1 MTTGPGLVGGLIVGL
16 TYAKGLSFSTKI
28 PLISINHLEGHAL
41 TPMLTEKI
49 EYPFLLLLISGGHS
63 QLLIVEE
70 LGQYVQLGTT
80 LDDAVGEAFDK
91 GAKFMGLGYPGGP
104 ALEILAN
111 KGDENTF
118 DLPRPLLGKDHCNFS
133 FSGLKTALIKLSR
146 SIEPINQE
154 TMADLAASYQRA
166 IIDCLID
173 RTKRAI
179 ELTNEKRTDLK
190 INNLV
195 ASGGVAANKK
205 IRQELNNLATSHGMK
220 FTSPPMDLCTDN
232 AAMIAWVGCL
242 RLSKGISN
250 KLDISAKA
258 RWPLEEVKTT

>member
-1 MTTGPGLVGGLIVGL
+1 
-16 TYAKGLSFSTKI
+16 
-28 PLISINHLEGHAL
+28 
-41 TPMLTEKI
+41 
-49 EYPFLLLLISGGHS
+49 
-63 QLLIVEE
+63 
-70 LGQYVQLGTT
+70 
-80 LDDAVGEAFDK
+80 
-91 GAKFMGLGYPGGP
+91 MGLGYPGGP

-179 ELTNEKRTDLK
+179 ELTNEKRTGLK

-205 IRQELNNLATSHGMK
+205 ITQELNNLATSYGMK
-220 FTSPPMDLCTDN
+220 FTSPPLDLCTDN

>member
-1 MTTGPGLVGGLIVGL
+1 
-16 TYAKGLSFSTKI
+16 
-28 PLISINHLEGHAL
+28 
-41 TPMLTEKI
+41 MLTEKI

-166 IIDCLID
+166 IIDLSLIH
-173 RTKRAI
+173 I
-179 ELTNEKRTDLK
+179 
-190 INNLV
+190 
-195 ASGGVAANKK
+195 
-205 IRQELNNLATSHGMK
+205 
-220 FTSPPMDLCTDN
+220 
-232 AAMIAWVGCL
+232 
-242 RLSKGISN
+242 
-250 KLDISAKA
+250 
-258 RWPLEEVKTT
+258 

>member
-1 MTTGPGLVGGLIVGL
+1 
-16 TYAKGLSFSTKI
+16 
-28 PLISINHLEGHAL
+28 
-41 TPMLTEKI
+41 MLTDKI

-63 QLLIVEE
+63 QLLIVEA

-104 ALEILAN
+104 ALEVLAN
-111 KGDENTF
+111 EGDENTF

-133 FSGLKTALIKLSR
+133 FSGLKTALIKLAR
-146 SIEPINQE
+146 SIEPIKQE

-166 IIDCLID
+166 IVDCLID

-179 ELTNEKRTDLK
+179 ELTNETRPDLK
-190 INNLV
+190 INDLV

-205 IRQELNNLATSHGMK
+205 ITKELNSLATSYGMK
-220 FTSPPMDLCTDN
+220 FTSPPMELCTDN